1 LLDWFNLFLVALFLL
16 VGVPFLWVFYV
27 NFGGNLIGDLIERPP
42 WSRTVRG
49 IQVGLMPVVLYLAW
63 RLNFTQFAYGLT
75 AIIGALWSFMWAR
88 ALLRGE
94 TWLWQRGG
102 RFSAEWAGPIVLAGL
117 AIGYMS
123 SAIAPW
129 F

>member
-1 LLDWFNLFLVALFLL
+1 
-16 VGVPFLWVFYV
+16 
-27 NFGGNLIGDLIERPP
+27 
-42 WSRTVRG
+42 VRG

-63 RLNFTQFAYGLT
+63 RLNFTQFPYGLT

-123 SAIAPW
+123 SAISPW